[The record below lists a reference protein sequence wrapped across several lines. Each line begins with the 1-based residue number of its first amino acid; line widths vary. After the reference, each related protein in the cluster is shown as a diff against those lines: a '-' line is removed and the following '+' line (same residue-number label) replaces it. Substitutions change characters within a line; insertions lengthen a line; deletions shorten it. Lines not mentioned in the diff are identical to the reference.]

1 MSLPSKASYVPGRI
15 GRPQPGRLRVND
27 RCPEGSRRRPRARAD
42 TWTQFGKTAI
52 TLDKG
57 MREDGVGDT
66 VRAEFR
72 PNHMG
77 RYKPD
82 WDGYDAIA

>member
-1 MSLPSKASYVPGRI
+1 
-15 GRPQPGRLRVND
+15 
-27 RCPEGSRRRPRARAD
+27 
-42 TWTQFGKTAI
+42 
-52 TLDKG
+52 

-72 PNHMG
+72 PNRVG

-82 WDGYDAIA
+82 WGRLRRDSLMEPQ

>member
-1 MSLPSKASYVPGRI
+1 ML
-15 GRPQPGRLRVND
+15 
-27 RCPEGSRRRPRARAD
+27 
-42 TWTQFGKTAI
+42 
-52 TLDKG
+52 
-57 MREDGVGDT
+57 EDGVGDT

-72 PNHMG
+72 PNRMG